1 MKFDAEPDTGYC
13 LREQGQ
19 LLFVFKGNDMNLELN
34 EQEHQYLLQVLL
46 ERPAKEAL
54 PMILKLTN
62 QRLVASSDGPPSPVG
77 LRIAGADER

>member
-1 MKFDAEPDTGYC
+1 
-13 LREQGQ
+13 
-19 LLFVFKGNDMNLELN
+19 MNLELN

-62 QRLVASSDGPPSPVG
+62 QRLVAVSDGPPSPTG
-77 LRIAGADER
+77 LRIAGTDGS

>member
-1 MKFDAEPDTGYC
+1 
-13 LREQGQ
+13 
-19 LLFVFKGNDMNLELN
+19 MNLELN

-62 QRLVASSDGPPSPVG
+62 QRLVAMSDGPPSPVG
-77 LRIAGADER
+77 LRIAGTDGS